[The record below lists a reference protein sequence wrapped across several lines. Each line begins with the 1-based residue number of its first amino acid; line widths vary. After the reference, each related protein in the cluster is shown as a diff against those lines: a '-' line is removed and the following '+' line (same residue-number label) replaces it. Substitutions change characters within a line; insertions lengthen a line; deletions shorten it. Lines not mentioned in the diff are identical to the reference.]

1 MATMILKMTAVV
13 ILYLIITAGVW
24 KYQSRHAQ
32 TWGSRIGIGL
42 IYGAAAIAATHLGI
56 NEKDMI
62 LNVRDIG
69 PLAAGLFF
77 DPFAGII
84 AGVLAGA
91 ERFYAGMFLGMAS
104 FSTVA
109 CSLTTIL
116 AGIFGALMRVFFYR
130 GKRAPAG
137 QSFFIGAVMEDFHM
151 YAVLLT
157 HRDNMNRAYEVVR
170 NCAVPMILFGGL
182 GLMACSTVICL
193 VSGEDRKRVSIFD
206 RERTPIAR
214 RFARRLLAVTFAIFV
229 INHVMDYNFQERNAL
244 QDAEAYLQYMG
255 DEFKRFYDE
264 QGRDMEKTAEY
275 LPYISIGSSDTIMYL
290 IFNEEGDEVGG
301 MYDDEDGPLDIDG
314 DGLQKIKDNLGE
326 GVFIW
331 KSPFEDEDDM
341 ACVSFVLDK
350 PKNLYMV
357 LAMSYE
363 AMMQSQ
369 SNKIY
374 EIFLSDV
381 LLFSALFMLIVVLV
395 ETLVCRNLKSVN
407 NSLQKIIRGNL
418 DEVVTVRES
427 VEFSLLSDDI
437 NQTVTTLKGYINEAE
452 RRMEEEL
459 KLATFIQESALP
471 HVFTSSRK
479 DFEIYALMKPA
490 RYVGGD
496 FYDFFFTDTNK
507 LALVIADVSGK
518 GIPAAL
524 FMMRAKTAISNA
536 ARMGKS
542 PSETL
547 YEVNNSLCEGN
558 EAEMFVTAWVGIID
572 LESGLMNCA
581 NAGHE
586 FPVFCHAGGE
596 YELIKDVHGL
606 VLGAM
611 ENVPMKEYTLQMNPG
626 DRLFVYTDG
635 VPEAIDRDEKAYG
648 TGRLVD
654 KLNELKEEP
663 QKETLEKVHHDI
675 VKFVKEAE
683 QFDDITMLGFTYIG
697 GGADAG

>member
-1 MATMILKMTAVV
+1 MAAMILKMTAVV
-13 ILYLIITAGVW
+13 ILYLIITTAVW
-24 KYQSRHAQ
+24 KFQSRHVQ

-62 LNVRDIG
+62 LNVRDLG
-69 PLAAGLFF
+69 PLTAGLFF
-77 DPFAGII
+77 DPCAGII

-91 ERFYAGMFLGMAS
+91 ERFYVGTFLGMAS

-109 CSLTTIL
+109 CSLTTII
-116 AGIFGALMRVFFYR
+116 AGIFGALMRVCFYK
-130 GKRAPAG
+130 GKRPPAG
-137 QSFFIGAVMEDFHM
+137 QSFFLGAVMEDFHM

-157 HRDNMNRAYEVVR
+157 HRDNMNKAYNVVR
-170 NCAVPMILFGGL
+170 NCAIPMILFGGL
-182 GLMACSTVICL
+182 GILACSIIIYL
-193 VSGEDRKRVSIFD
+193 VSGEDKERVSVFD

-214 RFARRLLAVTFAIFV
+214 RFSRRLLAVTFAIFV
-229 INHVMDYNFQERNAL
+229 INHVMDNNFQERNTI
-244 QDAEAYLQYMG
+244 QDAEDYLQYMG

-264 QGRDMEKTAEY
+264 TGQDLEKAVEY
-275 LPYISIGSSDTIMYL
+275 LPYISMGSSDTIMYF
-290 IFNEEGDEVGG
+290 IFNEEGDELVD
-301 MYDDEDGPLDIDG
+301 MYDEDGPLDIGSKD
-314 DGLQKIKDNLGE
+314 LQIIKNNLGE

-331 KSPFEDEDDM
+331 ELPFMDEAEM
-341 ACVSFVLDK
+341 VCLSFTLDK
-350 PKNLYMV
+350 PNNLYMV
-357 LAMSYE
+357 LALSYD

-381 LLFSALFMLIVVLV
+381 LLFSALFLLVVVLV
-395 ETLVCRNLKSVN
+395 EKLVCRNLKSVN

-452 RRMEEEL
+452 KRMEEEL
-459 KLATFIQESALP
+459 KLAAFIQESALP
-471 HVFTSSRK
+471 HVFTHSRK

-496 FYDFFFTDTNK
+496 FYDFFFTDTDK

-524 FMMRAKTAISNA
+524 FMMRVKTAILNA

-542 PSETL
+542 SSETL

-558 EAEMFVTAWVGIID
+558 EAEMFVTAWLGIID
-572 LESGLMNCA
+572 LKTGRMSCS

-586 FPVFCHAGGE
+586 YPVFCHGGGD
-596 YELIKDVHGL
+596 YELVKDDHGL

-611 ENVPMKEYTLQMNPG
+611 ENVPMKEYTLQMQPG

-635 VPEAIDRDEKAYG
+635 VPAAIDKDGKAYG

-697 GGADAG
+697 GETDAG

>member
-1 MATMILKMTAVV
+1 MIK
-13 ILYLIITAGVW
+13 
-24 KYQSRHAQ
+24 
-32 TWGSRIGIGL
+32 
-42 IYGAAAIAATHLGI
+42 
-56 NEKDMI
+56 E
-62 LNVRDIG
+62 
-69 PLAAGLFF
+69 
-77 DPFAGII
+77 
-84 AGVLAGA
+84 
-91 ERFYAGMFLGMAS
+91 
-104 FSTVA
+104 
-109 CSLTTIL
+109 
-116 AGIFGALMRVFFYR
+116 
-130 GKRAPAG
+130 
-137 QSFFIGAVMEDFHM
+137 
-151 YAVLLT
+151 
-157 HRDNMNRAYEVVR
+157 
-170 NCAVPMILFGGL
+170 
-182 GLMACSTVICL
+182 
-193 VSGEDRKRVSIFD
+193 
-206 RERTPIAR
+206 
-214 RFARRLLAVTFAIFV
+214 
-229 INHVMDYNFQERNAL
+229 
-244 QDAEAYLQYMG
+244 
-255 DEFKRFYDE
+255 
-264 QGRDMEKTAEY
+264 
-275 LPYISIGSSDTIMYL
+275 
-290 IFNEEGDEVGG
+290 
-301 MYDDEDGPLDIDG
+301 
-314 DGLQKIKDNLGE
+314 NLGE

-357 LAMSYE
+357 LALSYE

-381 LLFSALFMLIVVLV
+381 LLFSALFLLIVVLV
-395 ETLVCRNLKSVN
+395 EKLVCRNLKSVN
-407 NSLQKIIRGNL
+407 NSLQKIIGGNL

-452 RRMEEEL
+452 KRMEEEL
-459 KLATFIQESALP
+459 KLASFIQESALP
-471 HVFTSSRK
+471 HVFTHSRK

-496 FYDFFFTDTNK
+496 FYDFFFTDTDK

-524 FMMRAKTAISNA
+524 FMMRVKTAILNA

-542 PSETL
+542 SSETL

-558 EAEMFVTAWVGIID
+558 EAEMFVTAWLGIID
-572 LESGLMNCA
+572 LKTGRMSCS

-586 FPVFCHAGGE
+586 YPVFCHGGGD
-596 YELIKDVHGL
+596 YELVKDDHGL

-611 ENVPMKEYTLQMNPG
+611 ENVPMKEYTLQMQPG

-635 VPEAIDRDEKAYG
+635 VPEAIDKDEKAYG

-697 GGADAG
+697 GETDAG

>member
-13 ILYLIITAGVW
+13 VLYLIITAAVW
-24 KYQSRHAQ
+24 KFQSRHVQ

-42 IYGAAAIAATHLGI
+42 IYGAAAIAATHFGI

-77 DPFAGII
+77 DPYAGII

-91 ERFYAGMFLGMAS
+91 ERFYAGTFLGMAS

-109 CSLTTIL
+109 CSLTTVI
-116 AGIFGALMRVFFYR
+116 AGIFGALMRVFFYK
-130 GKRAPAG
+130 GKRPPAG

-157 HRDNMNRAYEVVR
+157 HRDNMNRAYNVVR
-170 NCAVPMILFGGL
+170 NCAIPMILFGGL
-182 GLMACSTVICL
+182 GILACSIVIYL
-193 VSGEDRKRVSIFD
+193 VSGEDKERVSVFD

-214 RFARRLLAVTFAIFV
+214 RFSRRLLAVTFAIFV
-229 INHVMDYNFQERNAL
+229 INHVMDNNFQERNTI
-244 QDAEAYLQYMG
+244 QDAEDYLQYMG

-264 QGRDMEKTAEY
+264 TGEDLEKAVEY
-275 LPYISIGSSDTIMYL
+275 LPYISMGSSDTIMYF
-290 IFNEEGDEVGG
+290 IFNEEGDELVD
-301 MYDDEDGPLDIDG
+301 MYDDEDGPLEIDSK
-314 DGLQKIKDNLGE
+314 DLQTIKENLGE

-331 KSPFEDEDDM
+331 ELPFMDEAEM
-341 ACVSFVLDK
+341 VCLSFMLDK

-357 LAMSYE
+357 LALSYE

-381 LLFSALFMLIVVLV
+381 LLFSALFLLIVVLV
-395 ETLVCRNLKSVN
+395 EKLVCRNLKSVN
-407 NSLQKIIRGNL
+407 NSLQKIIGGNL

-452 RRMEEEL
+452 KRMEEEL
-459 KLATFIQESALP
+459 KLASFIQESALP
-471 HVFTSSRK
+471 HVFTHSRK

-496 FYDFFFTDTNK
+496 FYDFFFTDTDK

-524 FMMRAKTAISNA
+524 FMMRVKTAILNA

-542 PSETL
+542 SSETL

-558 EAEMFVTAWVGIID
+558 EAEMFVTAWLGIID
-572 LESGLMNCA
+572 LKTGRMSCS

-586 FPVFCHAGGE
+586 YPVFCHGGGD
-596 YELIKDVHGL
+596 YELVKDDHGL

-611 ENVPMKEYTLQMNPG
+611 ENVPMKEYTLQMQPG

-635 VPEAIDRDEKAYG
+635 VPEAIDKDEKAYG

-675 VKFVKEAE
+675 VKFVREAE

-697 GGADAG
+697 GETDAG

>member
-193 VSGEDRKRVSIFD
+193 VSGEDRKRVSVFD
-206 RERTPIAR
+206 RERTPVAR

-290 IFNEEGDEVGG
+290 IFNEEGDEVGE

-314 DGLQKIKDNLGE
+314 DGLQMIKENLGE

-331 KSPFEDEDDM
+331 KSPM

-437 NQTVTTLKGYINEAE
+437 NQTVTTLKGYINEA
-452 RRMEEEL
+452 EL

-654 KLNELKEEP
+654 KLNELREEP

>member
-1 MATMILKMTAVV
+1 MAAMILKMTAVV
-13 ILYLIITAGVW
+13 ILYLIITTAVW
-24 KYQSRHAQ
+24 KFQSRHVQ

-62 LNVRDIG
+62 LNVRDLG
-69 PLAAGLFF
+69 PLTAGLFF
-77 DPFAGII
+77 DPCAGII

-91 ERFYAGMFLGMAS
+91 ERFYVGTFLGMAS

-109 CSLTTIL
+109 CSLTTII
-116 AGIFGALMRVFFYR
+116 AGIFGALMRVYFYK
-130 GKRAPAG
+130 GKRPPAG
-137 QSFFIGAVMEDFHM
+137 QSFFLGAVMEDFHM

-157 HRDNMNRAYEVVR
+157 HRDNMNRAYNVVR
-170 NCAVPMILFGGL
+170 NCAIPMILFGGL
-182 GLMACSTVICL
+182 GILACSIIIYL
-193 VSGEDRKRVSIFD
+193 VSGEDKERVSVFD

-214 RFARRLLAVTFAIFV
+214 RFSRRLLAVTFAIFV
-229 INHVMDYNFQERNAL
+229 INHVMDNNFQERNTI
-244 QDAEAYLQYMG
+244 QDAEDYLQYMG

-264 QGRDMEKTAEY
+264 TGQDLEKAVEY
-275 LPYISIGSSDTIMYL
+275 LPYISMGSSDTIMYF
-290 IFNEEGDEVGG
+290 IFNEEGDELVD
-301 MYDDEDGPLDIDG
+301 MYDEDGPLDIGSKD
-314 DGLQKIKDNLGE
+314 LQIIKNNLGE

-331 KSPFEDEDDM
+331 ELPFMDEAEM
-341 ACVSFVLDK
+341 VCLSFTLDK
-350 PKNLYMV
+350 PNNLYMV
-357 LAMSYE
+357 LALSYE

-381 LLFSALFMLIVVLV
+381 LLFSALFLLVVVLV
-395 ETLVCRNLKSVN
+395 EKLVCRNLKSVN

-452 RRMEEEL
+452 KRMEEEL
-459 KLATFIQESALP
+459 KLAAFIQESALP
-471 HVFTSSRK
+471 HVFTHSRK

-496 FYDFFFTDTNK
+496 FYDFFFTDTDK

-524 FMMRAKTAISNA
+524 FMMRVKTAILNV

-542 PSETL
+542 SSETL

-558 EAEMFVTAWVGIID
+558 EAEMFVTAWLGIID
-572 LESGLMNCA
+572 LKTGRMSCS

-586 FPVFCHAGGE
+586 YPVFCHGGGG
-596 YELIKDVHGL
+596 YVLVKDDHGL

-611 ENVPMKEYTLQMNPG
+611 ENVPMKEYTLQMQPG

-635 VPEAIDRDEKAYG
+635 VPEAIDKDEKAYG

-697 GGADAG
+697 GETDAG

>member
-13 ILYLIITAGVW
+13 VLYLIITAAVW
-24 KYQSRHAQ
+24 KFQSRHVQ

-42 IYGAAAIAATHLGI
+42 IYGAAAIAATHFGI

-77 DPFAGII
+77 DPYAGII

-91 ERFYAGMFLGMAS
+91 ERFYAGTFLGMAS

-109 CSLTTIL
+109 CSLTTVI
-116 AGIFGALMRVFFYR
+116 AGIFGALMRVFFYK
-130 GKRAPAG
+130 GKRPPAG
-137 QSFFIGAVMEDFHM
+137 QSFFLGAVMEDFHM

-157 HRDNMNRAYEVVR
+157 HRDNMNRAYNVVR
-170 NCAVPMILFGGL
+170 NCAIPMILFGGL
-182 GLMACSTVICL
+182 GILACSIVIYL
-193 VSGEDRKRVSIFD
+193 VSGEDKERVSVFD

-214 RFARRLLAVTFAIFV
+214 RFSRRLLAVTFAIFV
-229 INHVMDYNFQERNAL
+229 INHVMDNNFQERNTI
-244 QDAEAYLQYMG
+244 QDAEDYLQYMG

-264 QGRDMEKTAEY
+264 TGEDLEKAVEY
-275 LPYISIGSSDTIMYL
+275 LPYISMGSSDTIMYF
-290 IFNEEGDEVGG
+290 IFNEEGDELVD
-301 MYDDEDGPLDIDG
+301 MYDEDGPLDIGSKD
-314 DGLQKIKDNLGE
+314 LQIIKNNLGE

-331 KSPFEDEDDM
+331 ELPFMDEAEM
-341 ACVSFVLDK
+341 VCLSFTLDK
-350 PKNLYMV
+350 PNNLYMV
-357 LAMSYE
+357 LALSYE

-381 LLFSALFMLIVVLV
+381 LLFSALFLLVVVLV
-395 ETLVCRNLKSVN
+395 EKLVCRNLKSVN

-452 RRMEEEL
+452 KRMEEEL
-459 KLATFIQESALP
+459 KLASFIQESALP
-471 HVFTSSRK
+471 HVFTHSRK

-496 FYDFFFTDTNK
+496 FYDFFFTDTDK

-524 FMMRAKTAISNA
+524 FMMRVKTAILNA

-542 PSETL
+542 SSETL

-558 EAEMFVTAWVGIID
+558 EAEMFVTAWLGIID
-572 LESGLMNCA
+572 LKTGRMSCS

-586 FPVFCHAGGE
+586 YPVFCHGGGD
-596 YELIKDVHGL
+596 YELVKDDHGL

-611 ENVPMKEYTLQMNPG
+611 ENVPMKEYTLQMQPG

-635 VPEAIDRDEKAYG
+635 VPEAIDKDEKAYG

-697 GGADAG
+697 GETDAG

>member
-1 MATMILKMTAVV
+1 MAAMILKMTAVV
-13 ILYLIITAGVW
+13 ILYLIITTAVW
-24 KYQSRHAQ
+24 KFQSRHVQ

-62 LNVRDIG
+62 LNVRDLG
-69 PLAAGLFF
+69 PLTAGLFF
-77 DPFAGII
+77 DPCAGII

-91 ERFYAGMFLGMAS
+91 ERFYVGTFLGMAS

-109 CSLTTIL
+109 CSLTTII
-116 AGIFGALMRVFFYR
+116 AGIFGALMRVCFYK
-130 GKRAPAG
+130 GKRPPAG
-137 QSFFIGAVMEDFHM
+137 QSFFLGAVMEDFHM

-157 HRDNMNRAYEVVR
+157 HRDNMNKAYNVVR
-170 NCAVPMILFGGL
+170 NCAIPMILFGGL
-182 GLMACSTVICL
+182 GILACSIIIYL
-193 VSGEDRKRVSIFD
+193 VSGEDKERVSVFD

-214 RFARRLLAVTFAIFV
+214 RFSRRLLAVTFAIFV
-229 INHVMDYNFQERNAL
+229 INHVMDNNFQERNTI
-244 QDAEAYLQYMG
+244 QDAEDYLQYMG

-264 QGRDMEKTAEY
+264 TGQDLEKAVEY
-275 LPYISIGSSDTIMYL
+275 LPYISMGSSDTIMYF
-290 IFNEEGDEVGG
+290 IFNEEGDELVD
-301 MYDDEDGPLDIDG
+301 MYDEDGPLDIGSKD
-314 DGLQKIKDNLGE
+314 LQIIKNNLGE

-331 KSPFEDEDDM
+331 ELPFMDEAEM
-341 ACVSFVLDK
+341 VCLSFTLDK
-350 PKNLYMV
+350 PNNLYMV
-357 LAMSYE
+357 LALSYD

-381 LLFSALFMLIVVLV
+381 LLFSALFLLVVVLV
-395 ETLVCRNLKSVN
+395 EKLVCRNLKSVN

-452 RRMEEEL
+452 KRMEEEL
-459 KLATFIQESALP
+459 KLAAFIQESALP
-471 HVFTSSRK
+471 HVFTHSRK

-496 FYDFFFTDTNK
+496 FYDFFFTDTDK

-524 FMMRAKTAISNA
+524 FMMRVKTAILNA

-542 PSETL
+542 SSETL
-547 YEVNNSLCEGN
+547 YEVNDSLGEGN
-558 EAEMFVTAWVGIID
+558 EAEMFVTAWLGIID
-572 LESGLMNCA
+572 LKTGRMSCS

-586 FPVFCHAGGE
+586 YPVFCHGGGD
-596 YELIKDVHGL
+596 YELVKDDHGL

-611 ENVPMKEYTLQMNPG
+611 ENVPMKEYTLQMQPG

-635 VPEAIDRDEKAYG
+635 VPEAIDKDEKAYG

-697 GGADAG
+697 GETDAG

>member
-1 MATMILKMTAVV
+1 MATMILRMTTSV
-13 ILYLIITAGVW
+13 IIYLIITAAVW
-24 KYQSRHAQ
+24 KYRSRHEL

-42 IYGAAAIAATHLGI
+42 IFGAAAIAATHLGI
-56 NEKDMI
+56 SEEDMI

-77 DPFAGII
+77 DPYAGII

-91 ERFYAGMFLGMAS
+91 ERFYTGMFLGVAS

-116 AGIFGALMRVFFYR
+116 AGIFGALMRVFFYK
-130 GKRAPAG
+130 GKRSPAG

-157 HRDNMNRAYEVVR
+157 HRDSMNRAYNVVR
-170 NCAVPMILFGGL
+170 NCAIPMILFGGL
-182 GLMACSTVICL
+182 GIMACSIVIYL
-193 VSGEDRKRVSIFD
+193 VSGEKKERVSVFD
-206 RERTPIAR
+206 RERTPISI
-214 RFARRLLAVTFAIFV
+214 RFSRRLLAVTFAIFV

-255 DEFKRFYDE
+255 GEFKSFYDNT
-264 QGRDMEKTAEY
+264 GGDMDKAVEY
-275 LPYISIGSSDTIMYL
+275 LPYISMGSSDTIMYF
-290 IFNEEGDEVGG
+290 IFNEEGDEVGE

-314 DGLQKIKDNLGE
+314 KNLQKIKDNLGE

-331 KSPFEDEDDM
+331 EPPFKDEDEM
-341 ACVSFVLDK
+341 VCVSFVLDK

-357 LAMSYE
+357 LALSYE
-363 AMMQSQ
+363 AMIQSQ
-369 SNKIY
+369 GNKIY

-381 LLFSALFMLIVVLV
+381 LLFSALFLLIVVLM

-427 VEFSLLSDDI
+427 VELSLLSDDI

-471 HVFTSSRK
+471 HVFTFSRK

-496 FYDFFFTDTNK
+496 FYDFFFTESNK

-524 FMMRAKTAISNA
+524 FMMRAKTAILNA
-536 ARMGKS
+536 ARTGKS
-542 PSETL
+542 AAETL

-572 LESGLMNCA
+572 LKTGLMNCA

-586 FPVFCHAGGE
+586 YPVFCHAGGE
-596 YELIKDVHGL
+596 YELVRDDHGL

-611 ENVPMKEYTLQMNPG
+611 ENAPMKEYALQMQPG

-635 VPEAIDRDEKAYG
+635 VPEAIDKDEKAYG

-654 KLNELKEEP
+654 KLNELREEP

-697 GGADAG
+697 GKPVAG